1 MLGEPLVVERWLG
14 RHKVQVHSTKVLE
27 GSRRWYI
34 DCPRRDLH
42 TTPDSLLDCMI
53 VQDSAGKLGGKC
65 FHQSCGMSDWNAVKS
80 AIGPLDYRD
89 YRDEQESR
97 YWGEVADQLWPSTWV
112 KCADEENDSESDFCE
127 AMIPQSGLIRQVYNY
142 YRQVA
147 YMPSPIFG
155 LATALSLCQTV
166 FGRKIAAHTGLR
178 TNDYNVVLATTA
190 SGKEACETTITRIL
204 EVADSNFTVMMPAD
218 VQSGNGLINAMAIH
232 PLRIW
237 VCDEFGKILQSVL
250 DKKGNQ
256 HLKNIGTHLLKLYGK
271 SAGRYTGAA
280 HSDKI
285 RNAVVQP
292 HLCVLGLATQGTV
305 FSSISADQLVD
316 GLLGRIAFWPVMER
330 PEANED
336 LVDCDPPEELTNL
349 VKSWLEFEPGGN
361 LASEFPDPV
370 KLAISA
376 EAKDRWNAHAKG
388 IRKRMDSESE
398 IRAAVWGRVAARS
411 LKFALVHRAAL
422 VGEVEEITK
431 VKLEISDL
439 NWGIKLS
446 NWLAQI
452 SCGIVCET
460 MPDLGLSKAKE
471 ALLRALGESTQ
482 VSSRSVLRANRTLTA
497 GDVSAAAD
505 KLGLQR
511 VNVMSGGRPKL
522 YYCR

>member
-1 MLGEPLVVERWLG
+1 MEA
-14 RHKVQVHSTKVLE
+14 
-27 GSRRWYI
+27 
-34 DCPRRDLH
+34 DLK
-42 TTPDSLLDCMI
+42 DA
-53 VQDSAGKLGGKC
+53 QAKESAASGT
-65 FHQSCGMSDWNAVKS
+65 FAEMRAARNS
-80 AIGPLDYRD
+80 AIDGAEKME
-89 YRDEQESR
+89 EQ
-97 YWGEVADQLWPSTWV
+97 
-112 KCADEENDSESDFCE
+112 
-127 AMIPQSGLIRQVYNY
+127 
-142 YRQVA
+142 
-147 YMPSPIFG
+147 
-155 LATALSLCQTV
+155 
-166 FGRKIAAHTGLR
+166 
-178 TNDYNVVLATTA
+178 
-190 SGKEACETTITRIL
+190 KEAEKAET
-204 EVADSNFTVMMPAD
+204 DN
-218 VQSGNGLINAMAIH
+218 LIA
-232 PLRIW
+232 
-237 VCDEFGKILQSVL
+237 
-250 DKKGNQ
+250 
-256 HLKNIGTHLLKLYGK
+256 
-271 SAGRYTGAA
+271 
-280 HSDKI
+280 
-285 RNAVVQP
+285 
-292 HLCVLGLATQGTV
+292 
-305 FSSISADQLVD
+305 
-316 GLLGRIAFWPVMER
+316 
-330 PEANED
+330 EANED